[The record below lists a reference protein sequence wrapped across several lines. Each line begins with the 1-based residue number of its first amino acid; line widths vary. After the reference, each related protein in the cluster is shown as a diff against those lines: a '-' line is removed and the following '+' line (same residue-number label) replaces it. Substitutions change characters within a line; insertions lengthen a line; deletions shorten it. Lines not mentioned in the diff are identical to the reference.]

1 MRAIIDVQLNF
12 DSFKNVGILQQG
24 YFAFQIRAFYETES
38 KCKLDLIKQE
48 FMEVHMRIISDNR
61 LRSLPF
67 LQRERL
73 LQRLKTMEIKIL
85 L

>member
-38 KCKLDLIKQE
+38 KCKLDLIK
-48 FMEVHMRIISDNR
+48 
-61 LRSLPF
+61 
-67 LQRERL
+67 
-73 LQRLKTMEIKIL
+73 
-85 L
+85 